1 MRIRIVR
8 AEPACAVRDGSDV
21 LFTGDT
27 ATLTTSS
34 LKHHGACDGGAG
46 SDPTPA
52 VRQCAKRSNYSASQ
66 RGRFDVNSLCCWT
79 FRRPLTLLG
88 QPCSD
93 LHASGRRFDTV
104 RAHQCYSISGQRC
117 SLAVRPTPRCAESE
131 FNGS

>member
-52 VRQCAKRSNYSASQ
+52 VQPVCQEKQLQCITAR
-66 RGRFDVNSLCCWT
+66 T
-79 FRRPLTLLG
+79 FRREFPVLLDIPTPADTAWTALLG
-88 QPCSD
+88 FTC
-93 LHASGRRFDTV
+93 
-104 RAHQCYSISGQRC
+104 QR
-117 SLAVRPTPRCAESE
+117 SAVRYRPRPPVLFHFRSTLFAGGEADPPLCRE
-131 FNGS
+131 